1 VVGDAV
7 YGTAPRFGGPPLHLH
22 ARAVVVPLYPKR
34 EAVRVVAPVP
44 AHMHEALR
52 ACGWDGEDAAAGEGA
67 AALSTAAP

>member
-22 ARAVVVPLYPKR
+22 AREVVVPLYPKR

-44 AHMHEALR
+44 AHLREALT
-52 ACGWDGEDAAAGEGA
+52 ACGWDGEEAAANETSPV
-67 AALSTAAP
+67 LSTAAP